1 MTAPIRI
8 DHSARIEQSLIKL
21 NSRAC
26 QMGEQVHSLEE
37 QVISQLK
44 QLLLELDKEIAQS
57 KKFIPL
63 YDREKFYQWNKK
75 YLENFYHTIFKLFLE
90 TLQYDILVHEYHAT
104 NQTIKEE
111 VIHG

>member
-8 DHSARIEQSLIKL
+8 DHFARTEQSLIKL

-63 YDREKFYQWNKK
+63 YDREKFYQWNEKF
-75 YLENFYHTIFKLFLE
+75 LEKFYNTLFKLFLE
-90 TLQYDILVHEYHAT
+90 TRQYEILVHEYHAI

-111 VIHG
+111 VAHG

>member
-8 DHSARIEQSLIKL
+8 NHSARIEQSLIKL

-37 QVISQLK
+37 QVISLLK

-57 KKFIPL
+57 KKFIPI
-63 YDREKFYQWNKK
+63 YDREKFYQWNEKFLGK
-75 YLENFYHTIFKLFLE
+75 FYNTLFKLFLE
-90 TLQYDILVHEYHAT
+90 TRQYDGLIHEYHDIAES
-104 NQTIKEE
+104 IKEE
-111 VIHG
+111 VAHG